1 MKVGTLVAGSPAS
14 YVSTFGKIKHVI
26 AHCLCLSRRLI
37 VVGNRRSKLPQ
48 CIRTPV

>member
-14 YVSTFGKIKHVI
+14 YVSTFFKIKHAI
-26 AHCLCLSRRLI
+26 AHCICVGTWVT

-48 CIRTPV
+48 CIRTPM